1 MSLMDN
7 RKCLLHVGLHK
18 CGSTWLQQ
26 NMFDNAKIGFV
37 SPWGKLPGIA
47 VTEFVAI
54 DPLAFDGA
62 AVRARLDAAAKL
74 PAGSKNQTLV
84 LSHEALSSR
93 PHHGSYY
100 ATEVAARLHKAF
112 PDARVLVIFRE
123 QVSLIHSLYG
133 EHLRNGGRLTL
144 REFIGTGN
152 EPPGFTGLCQLTF
165 FCFDRL
171 IEMYRATFGEA
182 NVLALPLEMLPTE
195 PTRFVEDICS
205 FGGGTYCELPT
216 AEKVNTAWGPVTYE
230 ALRLSNAIV
239 RGNRLRLQA
248 GGIFNARR
256 HALKLIDTL
265 LPRSVQSSIRKK
277 QRAAIERRTAGLF
290 GQSNARLSKMVGLDL
305 REYCYAFS
313 QSS

>member
-1 MSLMDN
+1 MNN
-7 RKCLLHVGLHK
+7 RKVLLHVGLHK
-18 CGSTWLQQ
+18 CGSTWLQHT
-26 NMFDNAKIGFV
+26 MFDNAHIGFV
-37 SPWGKLPGIA
+37 SPWGKLPAIA

-54 DPLAFDGA
+54 EPLAFDGA

-74 PAGSKNQTLV
+74 PAGSRNQTLV

-100 ATEVAARLHKAF
+100 APEVAARLNEVF

-152 EPPGFTGLCQLTF
+152 EPLGFSGLCQLTF

-171 IEMYRATFGEA
+171 IEMYRDIFGEA
-182 NVLALPLEMLPTE
+182 NVLALPLEMLSTD
-195 PTRFVEDICS
+195 PTRFVEGICS

-216 AEKVNTAWGPVTYE
+216 TRKVNTAWGPVTYE
-230 ALRLSNAIV
+230 ALRLSNGVV
-239 RGNRLRLQA
+239 RGNRLRPQT
-248 GGIFNARR
+248 GGIFTARR
-256 HALKLIDTL
+256 RALKLMDTL
-265 LPRSVQSSIRKK
+265 VPRSVQSSIKKK

-290 GQSNARLSKMVGLDL
+290 GQSNARLSKIVGLDL
-305 REYCYAFS
+305 REYGYAFS